1 MPDAKATLRT
11 IITELVERTNTDARR
26 LRVLEQ
32 RSESLTGQMNSVEE
46 TVLKTKKD
54 VMEQLA
60 SMSSELEKQSDRLER
75 VEKAVEEVVKQMKK
89 TATITDLKELEELV
103 EIYNPLKSAFITRE
117 QAEQLLEE
125 RLKKQEQYQG

>member
-1 MPDAKATLRT
+1 MPETKATLRT

-60 SMSSELEKQSDRLER
+60 SMSSELERQSDRLER

-103 EIYNPLKSAFITRE
+103 DIYNPLKSTFITRE
-117 QAEQLLEE
+117 QVEQLLEE
-125 RLKKQEQYQG
+125 RLKKQEQYKG